1 MKYEVTIMRTKYS
14 NTTTEPKM
22 VADGAVELAN
32 VLKMVKAADNYGAVV
47 TFKED
52 EVKEDDF

>member
-47 TFKED
+47 TFKE
-52 EVKEDDF
+52 EVEKDDF

>member
-14 NTTTEPKM
+14 NTATEPKM

-47 TFKED
+47 TFKE
-52 EVKEDDF
+52 EVEKDDF